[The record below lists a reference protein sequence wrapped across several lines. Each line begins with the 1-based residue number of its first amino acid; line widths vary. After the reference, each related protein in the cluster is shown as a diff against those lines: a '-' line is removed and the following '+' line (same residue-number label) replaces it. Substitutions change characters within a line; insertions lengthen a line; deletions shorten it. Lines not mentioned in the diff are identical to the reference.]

1 MADENF
7 VLTLVGRLDE
17 KETKQNV
24 QRALDNISGSVGLN
38 GNRGANVKVFDK
50 AELEAQGRTYL
61 ESAQGIR
68 DKLLDMFDPD
78 RSKGLEVKFDKLFDE
93 NGLVKFKANITE
105 AGQLIKTL
113 NFDRAKFTD
122 DTEGFILKSTTER
135 DIQEIHSI
143 NTAVE
148 ELQKNLVNVNGVN
161 GWGSMKSAYATIE
174 QFKQDYQQSVLGKNG
189 DPTINYTFNKNN
201 EISGFTAQIKDADGQ
216 LQKLHFTLQQIK
228 NDDGQVID
236 SMFRY
241 TGGSINA
248 NAFEQTT
255 KQLESQRMNLER
267 YKITLNEIN
276 QLSLNPDSKMFVGES
291 DKLKDVVDKYN
302 DIKSIM
308 GQMVADNQ
316 SGKIVPTE
324 QYNDFLIKLRELQSE
339 LKLLRKE
346 SGNNIDRDESAATLA
361 RNIDIARSKIDLLI
375 ERWKQAGILTGDFK
389 IKVDDLRASLE
400 NVKSNQELDAFNDK
414 LKALTNNAQQ
424 LMVQLRG
431 MGRDEQFSQ
440 RLRILSQQVEAFAN
454 ANTKAAQT
462 YTVQFNNLR
471 DGIANATNVNDL
483 RRLQNE
489 FRSLKIAVQDA
500 GLAGKTF
507 GERMKETFGRVL
519 RFTGITSL
527 FMTLSRG
534 FRQLLTNVKDLDT
547 AMVNLRKVTDESE
560 ATYSDVFK
568 NATESAK
575 ELHTEITN
583 IIEATAEYAKLGYN
597 INEAQELAKA
607 AVIYQNVGEISSA
620 EEASKS
626 IISTMKAYG
635 IEAENAMEIVDKFNK
650 VGNEFAITS
659 QGIGDSLQRSA
670 SSLATARNSL
680 EESIGLIV
688 GANTVVQD
696 TNKVGVALK
705 TLSLRIMSTKA
716 DLEEMGEDAEYAAE
730 TISDYRNQVL
740 GLTSKTTA
748 PVDLYDINGEYKN
761 TTQILREL
769 SAVWDQLTVNEQ
781 AAIEK
786 LLAGARQAN
795 IFASIMTN
803 FDVVEDAIVAASN
816 ATGSAMKEQEAW
828 QDSIVAKQQKMAS
841 IFQSISSNILNSDDY
856 KGVLDFFIQLS
867 EAIDKVT
874 ASGNGLKTLIPVIS
888 GIIGGAG
895 GGFVNFQNFGKV
907 NNLVE
912 LYNYNVN
919 QGAEATRN
927 FINQIAVS
935 NPTFARYVTDLKGAQ
950 ATTQGFRAAQIK
962 ATASTVALN
971 AATVALNT
979 VLNAGIG
986 LAISLIVSAISKWVN
1001 ANNELTQSLKDSSQE
1016 LENNTT
1022 DLQSYTQ
1029 QIDKIIDSEESEYD
1043 KINSLNEIKD
1053 ELNKKYGL
1061 EIDTIRDLTTAR
1073 KELNDALDD
1082 EIKKERERYLGNAD
1096 NRKAY
1101 ENAKKQLNDMNI
1113 ITGWQGIKNS
1123 FAGNNSSIGEFA
1135 INVGKTEKDTIS
1147 KDIKDLFDSAGV
1159 EWNKDKYQIKL
1170 GIDPN
1175 SYKDEIEYFNKL
1187 EKIYFEFVDIR
1198 STRVGALTKDEE
1210 TLFNLVSQQYTKLE
1224 EKNKDAIEN
1233 VQKYAKSSA
1242 EQIISL
1248 FEQGSLTDSEYFD
1261 KLSQYANGDLYV
1273 IEQLKELIFVTHEAE
1288 DATEELVSPL
1298 AEVLGNLQLIANAT
1312 SDMTVAINNANDSF
1326 EKLEKTFQTNNDPDK
1341 YFSASEI
1348 IELLDL
1354 YPQLNDAI
1362 LESQYGYKI
1371 EQEALENL
1379 RQTKLNEQKTALQAQ
1394 LEETNT
1400 LMQATKQKLE
1410 AYKDEVAGI
1419 QSVADAKTQLA
1430 QLEMRLEA
1438 ARALDTTNPY
1448 KVSVS
1453 YLEGQKEAVQE
1464 YIDASEKAKKYE
1476 EQIKKLQTQIN
1487 VLGQVHDSAKDKT
1500 QDHTKALQ
1508 EQKDA
1513 IKDLADAMNDAKKDI
1528 EDLVDLTIEM
1538 LKKNKE
1544 QEKSA
1549 LKESLEGYKKL
1560 IERRKQLIDL
1570 EKDYTIKVL
1579 SVIIGNDSNV
1589 FS

>member
-1 MADENF
+1 MA
-7 VLTLVGRLDE
+7 T
-17 KETKQNV
+17 
-24 QRALDNISGSVGLN
+24 SGNSIEEAIGIIT
-38 GNRGANVKVFDK
+38 GANSVIQDTAKTGTALKTISLRLMSTK
-50 AELEAQGRTYL
+50 AELE
-61 ESAQGIR
+61 
-68 DKLLDMFDPD
+68 
-78 RSKGLEVKFDKLFDE
+78 
-93 NGLVKFKANITE
+93 
-105 AGQLIKTL
+105 
-113 NFDRAKFTD
+113 
-122 DTEGFILKSTTER
+122 
-135 DIQEIHSI
+135 
-143 NTAVE
+143 
-148 ELQKNLVNVNGVN
+148 EL
-161 GWGSMKSAYATIE
+161 
-174 QFKQDYQQSVLGKNG
+174 
-189 DPTINYTFNKNN
+189 
-201 EISGFTAQIKDADGQ
+201 
-216 LQKLHFTLQQIK
+216 
-228 NDDGQVID
+228 
-236 SMFRY
+236 
-241 TGGSINA
+241 
-248 NAFEQTT
+248 
-255 KQLESQRMNLER
+255 
-267 YKITLNEIN
+267 
-276 QLSLNPDSKMFVGES
+276 
-291 DKLKDVVDKYN
+291 
-302 DIKSIM
+302 
-308 GQMVADNQ
+308 
-316 SGKIVPTE
+316 
-324 QYNDFLIKLRELQSE
+324 
-339 LKLLRKE
+339 
-346 SGNNIDRDESAATLA
+346 
-361 RNIDIARSKIDLLI
+361 
-375 ERWKQAGILTGDFK
+375 
-389 IKVDDLRASLE
+389 
-400 NVKSNQELDAFNDK
+400 
-414 LKALTNNAQQ
+414 
-424 LMVQLRG
+424 
-431 MGRDEQFSQ
+431 
-440 RLRILSQQVEAFAN
+440 
-454 ANTKAAQT
+454 
-462 YTVQFNNLR
+462 
-471 DGIANATNVNDL
+471 
-483 RRLQNE
+483 
-489 FRSLKIAVQDA
+489 
-500 GLAGKTF
+500 
-507 GERMKETFGRVL
+507 
-519 RFTGITSL
+519 
-527 FMTLSRG
+527 
-534 FRQLLTNVKDLDT
+534 
-547 AMVNLRKVTDESE
+547 
-560 ATYSDVFK
+560 
-568 NATESAK
+568 
-575 ELHTEITN
+575 
-583 IIEATAEYAKLGYN
+583 
-597 INEAQELAKA
+597 
-607 AVIYQNVGEISSA
+607 
-620 EEASKS
+620 
-626 IISTMKAYG
+626 
-635 IEAENAMEIVDKFNK
+635 
-650 VGNEFAITS
+650 
-659 QGIGDSLQRSA
+659 
-670 SSLATARNSL
+670 
-680 EESIGLIV
+680 
-688 GANTVVQD
+688 
-696 TNKVGVALK
+696 
-705 TLSLRIMSTKA
+705 
-716 DLEEMGEDAEYAAE
+716 GEDAEYAAE
-730 TISDYRNQVL
+730 TISDYRAQIL

-895 GGFVNFQNFGKV
+895 GGFVSFQNFGKV

-935 NPTFARYVTDLKGAQ
+935 NPTFARYVTDLNGAQ

-986 LAISLIVSAISKWVN
+986 LAITLIVTAITKWVN
-1001 ANNELTQSLKDSSQE
+1001 ANKELTQSLKDSSQE

-1022 DLQSYTQ
+1022 DLQSYTE

-1261 KLSQYANGDLYV
+1261 KLSQYANGDLYI
-1273 IEQLKELIFVTHEAE
+1273 IEQLKELIFVTHDAT

-1379 RQTKLNEQKTALQAQ
+1379 RQAKLEEQKTALQAQ

-1400 LMQATKQKLE
+1400 LMQATKEKLD

-1419 QSVADAKTQLA
+1419 ESVAEAKTQLA
-1430 QLEMRLEA
+1430 QLEIRLEQA
-1438 ARALDTTNPY
+1438 KKEASTNPY
-1448 KVSVS
+1448 KVSVD
-1453 YLEGQKEAVQE
+1453 YLNSQKEAVQE

-1500 QDHTKALQ
+1500 EDHTKALQ

-1528 EDLVDLTIEM
+1528 EDLIDLTMSMI
-1538 LKKNKE
+1538 KKNKE

-1570 EKDYTIKVL
+1570 EKDYTVKVL